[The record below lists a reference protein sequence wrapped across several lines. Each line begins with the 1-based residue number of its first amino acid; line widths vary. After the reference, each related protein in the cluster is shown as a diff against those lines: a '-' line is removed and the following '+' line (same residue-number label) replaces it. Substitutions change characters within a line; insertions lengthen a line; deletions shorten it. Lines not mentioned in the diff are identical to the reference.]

1 MSGPVSK
8 NDTPDIRLETYA
20 APGPVLEIS
29 PSRQAKVGTSTVR
42 RALPQRHRRTVG
54 PWCFA
59 DHFGPT
65 GPDHG
70 LSIGPHPH
78 NGLHTVTWL
87 LQGDLVHHD
96 SLGSEQ
102 PVRPGELNLMTAGHG
117 IAHSE
122 ETPDAYRDGFHGIQL
137 WVAQPEHTR
146 HGPAAFEHR
155 AELPQVEIGSAVATV
170 LLGDFAGADSPA
182 RTDTALV
189 GADFVLPPGAHEM
202 PLRVD
207 FEHALVVLEGAVRV
221 AEDLVQPG
229 ALAYL
234 GTGRDGLQVSND
246 ESARALLLGG
256 EPFPEPILMWWN
268 FVARTRDEIELATKE
283 WNAENDRFG
292 VVPSTMHRIPAP
304 PVPWQS

>member
-8 NDTPDIRLETYA
+8 NDAPDIRLETDA
-20 APGPVLEIS
+20 APGPVLAIS
-29 PSRQAKVGTSTVR
+29 PSREAKVGTSTVR
-42 RALPQRHRRTVG
+42 RFEGPERVEVEVVGRLVEQQDVGQGRQHEQQLEPALLATGQR
-54 PWCFA
+54 A
-59 DHFGPT
+59 DGRPL
-65 GPDHG
+65 GVVVEPE
-70 LSIGPHPH
+70 P
-78 NGLHTVTWL
+78 LH
-87 LQGDLVHHD
+87 QSHLVPAR
-96 SLGSEQ
+96 LA
-102 PVRPGELNLMTAGHG
+102 RLAGHG

-122 ETPDAYRDGFHGIQL
+122 ATPDAYRDGFHGIQL

-189 GADFVLPPGAHEM
+189 GADFLLPPGAHEM

-207 FEHALVVLEGAVRV
+207 FEHALIVLEGAVRV

>member
-1 MSGPVSK
+1 MRRIKTTAMTIRPYLRTRRCGSSRLNRCWSK
-8 NDTPDIRLETYA
+8 
-20 APGPVLEIS
+20 
-29 PSRQAKVGTSTVR
+29 K
-42 RALPQRHRRTVG
+42 
-54 PWCFA
+54 
-59 DHFGPT
+59 
-65 GPDHG
+65 G

-170 LLGDFAGADSPA
+170 LLGDFAG
-182 RTDTALV
+182 
-189 GADFVLPPGAHEM
+189 
-202 PLRVD
+202 
-207 FEHALVVLEGAVRV
+207 
-221 AEDLVQPG
+221 
-229 ALAYL
+229 
-234 GTGRDGLQVSND
+234 VSAN
-246 ESARALLLGG
+246 R
-256 EPFPEPILMWWN
+256 
-268 FVARTRDEIELATKE
+268 R
-283 WNAENDRFG
+283 
-292 VVPSTMHRIPAP
+292 
-304 PVPWQS
+304 